1 MAANGFPRAG
11 RSGRT
16 PHVLT
21 VGLLVVICILAFN
34 YWNVS
39 SQNKIHQKE
48 RAEMTRNLEELA
60 LRRVRREPNV

>member
-1 MAANGFPRAG
+1 MAGNGFPRAG

-16 PHVLT
+16 PHFLT

-39 SQNKIHQKE
+39 SQNKILQKE
-48 RAEMTRNLEELA
+48 RSEMTRHLEELA
-60 LRRVRREPNV
+60 LKRVSN